1 MADMQKDL
9 VAALSSESNA
19 QVLDAITKNMA
30 PYAMLKGESVA
41 EFTDKLLRGTTIEG
55 FVNQAQKA
63 LKSNG

>member
-1 MADMQKDL
+1 MASITPDL

-55 FVNQAQKA
+55 FMSQAQKVF
-63 LKSNG
+63 KSND